1 MKFVHT
7 ADTHLGFEITRT
19 PQGHPEGRERR
30 GQGIVDNFLSIVDHA
45 KEIHA
50 DLFIHSGDLFNKY
63 YLPRDMLDRLVS
75 PLFELD
81 RCGVRVLIIP
91 GNHER
96 SVFPFDL
103 FHGASGTIVF
113 DEPKSITFRIDGLI
127 VGMVGFPFIRN
138 DSRRTFFKALEMT
151 EYEKQRTD
159 LNILITHQAFDSA
172 VVGPG
177 DFMFQTGRSDTVA
190 RHRLPLDFEYVA
202 AGHIHRYQVL
212 PHPLKPALKLVYP
225 GSIQRMSFAERYEE
239 KGFVEGELRSDRIVT
254 RFLPLP
260 VFQMELVEI
269 DAAGMTEDE
278 FDDVLLGYM
287 WRFNEDMIIRFKMV
301 GGARRS
307 DYPAVDFEKIR
318 MRMPPVLECQFAM
331 ETDTGWVFK

>member
-19 PQGHPEGRERR
+19 PQGHPQGRQKR
-30 GQGIVDNFLSIVDHA
+30 GQGIANNFISIVDHTM
-45 KEIHA
+45 EIQA

-63 YLPRDMLDRLVS
+63 YLPHDMLDRLVS
-75 PLFELD
+75 PLIELD
-81 RCGVRVLIIP
+81 RCGVQVLIIP

-103 FHGASGTIVF
+103 FHGTSRTVVF
-113 DEPKSITFRIDGLI
+113 DEPKSITCRIDGLA
-127 VGMVGFPFIRN
+127 VGIAGFPFIKN
-138 DSRRTFFKALEMT
+138 DSKYTFFKALKMT
-151 EYEKQRTD
+151 GYEKLSAD

-172 VVGPG
+172 VVGPW
-177 DFMFQTGRSDTVA
+177 DFIFRDGRSDTVS

-212 PHPLKPALKLVYP
+212 DHPLKPRMKLVYP

-239 KGFVEGELRSDRIVT
+239 KGFVEGEPRGDRIAT

-260 VFQMELVEI
+260 VFQMEMVEI
-269 DAAGMTEDE
+269 DAAGMTEAQ
-278 FDDVLLGYM
+278 FIDVLPGYM
-287 WRFNEDMIIRFKMV
+287 WRFNKDMIIRFNLV
-301 GGARRS
+301 GGTRKS
-307 DYPAVDFEKIR
+307 DYPSIDFTKIR
-318 MRMPPVLECQFAM
+318 ENMLSVLECQFALH
-331 ETDTGWVFK
+331 TDTGWIFK